1 MTVSVCADSPSADSV
16 IEVVQVV
23 DLRMRYGDKDVLRGV
38 DLTIRQ
44 GEVLALLGP
53 NGAGKTTMIEI
64 LEGFRQRSAGQV
76 HVLGVDPAFGGEAWR
91 ARVGIVL
98 QSWRDHGKWRVR
110 QFLTNQ
116 GSLYVPFS
124 TDRVPRPW
132 DVDDL
137 LASVGL
143 SDQADQQVRRLS
155 GGQRRRLDVA
165 VGLIGR
171 PEVLFLDEPTAGL
184 DPQARRDFHDLLRH
198 VSDELDVTVLLTTHD
213 LAEAEKLADRIAI
226 LVAGRVIAEGTSEQL
241 SRRIAGRDLVRWV
254 QDGRRFEEA
263 PAESTAFVR
272 ALLRHDRTG
281 SVSQLEVHR
290 VSLEDTYLGLV
301 RAAERPTAEANDA
314 A

>member
-1 MTVSVCADSPSADSV
+1 MTSVGAESASADP
-16 IEVVQVV
+16 VVEVV

-38 DLTIRQ
+38 DLTIRR

-76 HVLGVDPAFGGEAWR
+76 RVLGVDPAVGGEAWR

-116 GSLYVPFS
+116 GSLYVPFG

-143 SDQADQQVRRLS
+143 ADQADQQVRRLS

-171 PEVLFLDEPTAGL
+171 PDVLFLDEPTAGL
-184 DPQARRDFHDLLRH
+184 DPQARRDFHDLMRH

-226 LVAGRVIAEGTSEQL
+226 LVAGGVIAEGTSEQL
-241 SRRIAGRDLVRWV
+241 SRRVASRDRVRWV

-272 ALLRHDRTG
+272 ALLCDDRAA
-281 SVSQLEVHR
+281 SVSELEVHR
-290 VSLEDTYLGLV
+290 ASLEDAYLGLV
-301 RAAERPTAEANDA
+301 RAAEHPAAEADDA